1 MCISVCF
8 FFFKKK
14 DMRAVLHWSSK
25 SVNWKRMCLLWLLV
39 SRGPRS
45 HLAFTSKGRVRPS
58 RAHLQPLKPC
68 SHHLES
74 GGTVGPRPTAALP
87 KGHNGCCFTRPTRT
101 PDFLCS
107 FDSSAESPS
116 QNAISHETS
125 RESCFFFG
133 FFGGVQHPIIWHRMD
148 LISYL
153 F

>member
-1 MCISVCF
+1 
-8 FFFKKK
+8 
-14 DMRAVLHWSSK
+14 
-25 SVNWKRMCLLWLLV
+25 MCLLWLLV

-125 RESCFFFG
+125 RESWVFWG
-133 FFGGVQHPIIWHRMD
+133 FFGGGTTSHNMAQNGSDFLSFLVRFKNQLEMD
-148 LISYL
+148 Y
-153 F
+153 

>member
-1 MCISVCF
+1 
-8 FFFKKK
+8 
-14 DMRAVLHWSSK
+14 
-25 SVNWKRMCLLWLLV
+25 MCLLWLLV

-125 RESCFFFG
+125 RESCFFGGG
-133 FFGGVQHPIIWHRMD
+133 FLGTTSHDMPQNGSDFLSFLVRFKNQLEMD
-148 LISYL
+148 Y
-153 F
+153 